1 MPRMFI
7 LSGCN
12 GSGKTTASYA
22 LLPKILECSE
32 FVNSDEFAKAL
43 SPFNPDQAYVT
54 ASRYM
59 LTKTKYLFRQ
69 RADFCIETTLATR
82 SLGKMVKA
90 AQEQGYFVT
99 VLYFWLSS
107 PDLAVERVKARVAAG
122 GHFIPDDVVR
132 RRYIVGLNYFL
143 RDYVPACDRWILADN
158 SEPPF
163 TIVGEGSRQRTVIR
177 DLALYNRIRATALD
191 DSDLERLQ
199 IRELLRPRKSVS
211 PGSVA
216 KDGVPIEILEQ

>member
-12 GSGKTTASYA
+12 GSGKTTASYT
-22 LLPKILECSE
+22 LLPEILECRE
-32 FVNSDEFAKAL
+32 FVNSDEFAKSL

-82 SLGKMVKA
+82 SLKKMVKA

-99 VLYFWLSS
+99 VLYFWLRS
-107 PDLAVERVKARVAAG
+107 PDMAVERVKARVEAG
-122 GHFIPDDVVR
+122 GHFIEENVVR
-132 RRYIVGLNYFL
+132 RRYIVGLNYFF
-143 RDYVPACDRWILADN
+143 RDYVPECDRWILADN

-163 TIVGEGSRQRTVIR
+163 TIVGEGSRHRTVIR
-177 DLALYNRIRATALD
+177 DLALYNQIRSAASD
-191 DSDLERLQ
+191 DSEYESLQ
-199 IRELLRPRKSVS
+199 ITELFRPRRPIAASAVS
-211 PGSVA
+211 A
-216 KDGVPIEILEQ
+216 KDGVPIENLK